1 LNGIWFMT
9 GRLISSTL
17 ALLVLLPLRAPAQEV
32 PPAVRTAAACAPAG
46 NPPPSEAPRVTASG
60 KKINFA
66 TGEAITID
74 RGSDDGLDAGQRY
87 LVRRPMHF
95 QGAPNAEFTIG
106 WLHVTSAT
114 PSTATAQVDFTCDTV
129 TAGDHLEP
137 FSELALPPESIRTFV
152 GGKLNTDRAIRLSYG
167 SDGRSLFG
175 NSDFVLADGGQ
186 DQGVTAGAR
195 YAVVR
200 RRSDTDTTLAEA
212 VVVAVYDDQSLLY
225 FTSVR
230 DAVFTGDMLA
240 LRVGARDPSPAG
252 GSRMAISGAP
262 NPPNRPAPSIG
273 SSPARAADKAPAS
286 AAPRSVT
293 FEDVHF
299 ALNRSTL
306 QPEAQALLDDAVETL
321 RTDPTLHVEIDGYTC
336 NLGTPAYNLVL
347 GQRRADAVRE
357 YLVAKGVAGDRL
369 TTMSY
374 GEEKPAHENSS
385 PEMRSLNRRAVLVVS
400 IQH

>member
-1 LNGIWFMT
+1 MCGDAGSTDVAVNTHRATCPEDHTVRSLNGIWFMT

-46 NPPPSEAPRVTASG
+46 NPPPSDAPRVTASG

-186 DQGVTAGAR
+186 DQGVAAGAR

-200 RRSDTDTTLAEA
+200 LRSDTDTTLAEA

-240 LRVGARDPSPAG
+240 LRVGARDPSPAS
-252 GSRMAISGAP
+252 GSRMAMSGAP
-262 NPPNRPAPSIG
+262 NPPNRPAPTIG
-273 SSPARAADKAPAS
+273 SSPAR
-286 AAPRSVT
+286 
-293 FEDVHF
+293 
-299 ALNRSTL
+299 
-306 QPEAQALLDDAVETL
+306 
-321 RTDPTLHVEIDGYTC
+321 
-336 NLGTPAYNLVL
+336 
-347 GQRRADAVRE
+347 
-357 YLVAKGVAGDRL
+357 
-369 TTMSY
+369 
-374 GEEKPAHENSS
+374 
-385 PEMRSLNRRAVLVVS
+385 
-400 IQH
+400 